1 MGLKSLVHSIVSHVT
16 YLNLRCLLKS
26 SLSWSHL
33 QISLFQRRTI
43 MATTNPPPLA
53 TSSSPPPSP
62 ANIPPSDDPT
72 EPIHRRRSP
81 PMEDEHLLD
90 VSIDDLDDVIG
101 RQSASDANT
110 AAPPRDE
117 SAPTTEQNF
126 AGEGAD
132 PTNKSAIDN
141 TNLDEIKARTTSK
154 CQFDKGFHSSGNPV
168 KPLLNI
174 KNQPL
179 YLSTMDGQRC
189 ASGAIGWDNGEL
201 FIMHSTALSSL
212 VRGNVRAGDGS
223 AHLGHNFPVSWTSSV
238 SRTAKPVPAVL
249 SCHCVTA
256 KTSTQHALYLNHQK
270 HDSKPLMVIVGDQ
283 YVPPVLGGNYRCAI
297 ILRMDSPT
305 PATILKGVRTLF
317 AGVRLPA
324 NSIVFLSF
332 TSLALELR
340 HSAFIRIALDLEE
353 EIGRF
358 FLQNRD
364 QSIKETLLKQWRQD
378 ERAPRIINLLSP
390 HVMSTYDISA
400 DLAAANHILLE
411 CYALRADT
419 RLTDLADLGKKFLA
433 GEDVQTAKT
442 RVDAAAVTLPDIEPG
457 ILFTKPSNNV
467 VVYGGF
473 VKEDLPAVTTKFW
486 WEVAAAT
493 TKLWTSAGLDA
504 GAIPDMADCITGAI
518 RDQVSRLNLDSN
530 MPRLFND
537 LLNLDYGETRPLP
550 ERIQRSLCQQQDTKR
565 ADAPRDKL
573 ADVDVVL
580 IGNSAAATIADKLKK
595 LGLKTCF
602 RSINPA
608 AGRLTHKSADLF
620 SSGEFSGQKCLVV
633 VDAFSNSL
641 LQPEDCPDGWLLD
654 SEEKLQVLTTTNAR
668 GQRTFHK
675 VLTDGRILTPISD
688 ASLVALIGAINKFCS
703 SLVASAGPDL
713 RVVLLGP
720 LPRYPHDCCTS
731 LDHKKVDSDAAATAK
746 QIRDINYFISRS
758 AMLPHM
764 WSSAEDGIL
773 VLPFH
778 QWASRTFDRPYNANG
793 TVCPDNVHVTK
804 KCYDDLAV
812 HLKSL
817 LSENF
822 RSLGLPSDTILHQR
836 TPSEWLQG
844 LLELGTPLPQVEI
857 HGPLSDEVAQH
868 RGEKRKASSSAG
880 RPPRAKGDLRDTF
893 FHGRQSQPGHTPAQ
907 DRIRSSSRGH
917 SHYQQQHHHHQQ
929 QRQQPGP
936 SNAHRA
942 AGSSRHH
949 LGDSGNS
956 RGQGHASRH
965 HRDPHSHH
973 HRNGGGKSGYNSGR
987 HHYRDGRDKRR

>member
-1 MGLKSLVHSIVSHVT
+1 MS
-16 YLNLRCLLKS
+16 
-26 SLSWSHL
+26 
-33 QISLFQRRTI
+33 
-43 MATTNPPPLA
+43 TNAPSPLA
-53 TSSSPPPSP
+53 TSSPPPPIP
-62 ANIPPSDDPT
+62 ANIPPSNDPT
-72 EPIHRRRSP
+72 EPSRRRRSP
-81 PMEDEHLLD
+81 PVENEHLLD
-90 VSIDDLDDVIG
+90 VSIDDLSEVID
-101 RQSASDANT
+101 RQSAGEAKT

-117 SAPTTEQNF
+117 PAPTTEQNV
-126 AGEGAD
+126 AGEGED
-132 PTNKSAIDN
+132 PTNKSAMDK
-141 TNLDEIKARTTSK
+141 TNLDEIKARTSK
-154 CQFDKGFHSSGNPV
+154 CQFDKGYHSAGNPV
-168 KPLLNI
+168 KPLRNI

-179 YLSTMDGQRC
+179 YLSTMNGQRC
-189 ASGAIGWDNGEL
+189 ASGANGWDNGEL
-201 FIMHSTALSSL
+201 FIKHCTALSSL
-212 VRGNVRAGDGS
+212 VRGNVRLGDGS
-223 AHLGHNFPVSWTSSV
+223 AHLGQNFPVSWTSSV
-238 SRTAKPVPAVL
+238 SRGPKPVPAVL
-249 SCHCVTA
+249 NCHCVTA
-256 KTSTQHALYLNHQK
+256 TTNTPHIQYLNHK
-270 HDSKPLMVIVGDQ
+270 NHDSRPLMIVVGDQ

-305 PATILKGVRTLF
+305 PASILQGVRTLF
-317 AGVRLPA
+317 AGIRLPA

-332 TSLALELR
+332 TSLAIELR
-340 HSAFIRIALDLEE
+340 NSAFIRIALELEE

-358 FLQNRD
+358 FLQSRD

-390 HVMSTYDISA
+390 HEMSTNDISA
-400 DLAAANHILLE
+400 DLAAANYVLLE

-419 RLTDLADLGKKFLA
+419 RLTDLAKIGRRFHA
-433 GEDVQTAKT
+433 GEGVKTFKT
-442 RVDAAAVTLPDIEPG
+442 RVDAAAVALPDIEPG

-473 VKEDLPAVTTKFW
+473 KKEDLPAVSTKFW
-486 WEVAAAT
+486 WMVSAAT

-504 GAIPDMADCITGAI
+504 GAIPDMADCISGVI
-518 RDQVSRLNLDSN
+518 RDQVSRLNLGSN

-537 LLNLDYGETRPLP
+537 LLNLDYGESRPLP
-550 ERIQRSLCQQQDTKR
+550 EKIQRSLGLQQAIKP
-565 ADAPRDKL
+565 ADVPRDSL

-595 LGLKTCF
+595 LGLKTRF

-620 SSGEFSGQKCLVV
+620 SPGEFSGQKCLVV

-688 ASLVALIGAINKFCS
+688 ASLVALIDAINKFCS
-703 SLVASAGPDL
+703 SLVATAGPDL

-720 LPRYPHDCCTS
+720 LPRYPHHCCES
-731 LDHKKVDSDAAATAK
+731 LDHKKEDSDAAATAK

-764 WSSAEDGIL
+764 WSNAEDGIL

-817 LSENF
+817 LSKNF

-857 HGPLSDEVAQH
+857 HEPLSDEVAHH

-893 FHGRQSQPGHTPAQ
+893 FQGRQSQPGHTPAQ
-907 DRIRSSSRGH
+907 DRIRSASRGH
-917 SHYQQQHHHHQQ
+917 SHHHQQHHHHQQ

-942 AGSSRHH
+942 TGSSRHH
-949 LGDSGNS
+949 LGDSGSS

-965 HRDPHSHH
+965 HHHSHSH
-973 HRNGGGKSGYNSGR
+973 QQHKNHGGGKSGYNSGR
-987 HHYRDGRDKRR
+987 HHHRDGRDKRR